1 MGCKAESHPL
11 RLIALQ
17 TSQSNII
24 CECQDYI
31 AAPFCSLALT
41 TLLILLTLNCP
52 RGYYCAAPM
61 RHYARFPLLLITLL
75 QGIFHSSIF
84 SEWLAFICFVTR
96 RLIPCISQRDK
107 ITHMF
112 VEKTQELFKP
122 FASVRKPWALTQ
134 WHRSDFSVG
143 ILLCLLKDNT

>member
-1 MGCKAESHPL
+1 MRYSLEEKIDGMQSRKPSIKANSTINSL
-11 RLIALQ
+11 RVTK

-52 RGYYCAAPM
+52 RGFFCTAPM

-96 RLIPCISQRDK
+96 RLIPYISQRDK

-122 FASVRKPWALTQ
+122 FASVRKP
-134 WHRSDFSVG
+134 
-143 ILLCLLKDNT
+143 